1 MTIAEG
7 GRLVFGRGPGVD
19 LAIAAGRGLSRRAG
33 VVTAMA
39 AGAWIANI
47 SRTHALYV
55 EGDDYRIRLPR
66 MEDDGE
72 PADGWFVHAGTAYVG
87 SRGMLDDEQPLTVT
101 VTGRFEGW
109 PRPADGVNGSVM
121 ATGGLLAN
129 SECLAEE
136 AWLADADGLDDEAW
150 LADADKGA
158 GVVPGAGMAQGPGVA
173 QGAGLARGTG
183 WGKGTGLGK
192 ETGLGEG
199 TGLGPGRAGE
209 GTLLP
214 FYIDPMTKLF
224 LVALMWC
231 RPWLLDHSASRPL
244 PRTPEIARGALEVT
258 GAYHELERFDSDP
271 EFRDVLSAR
280 VAEHIK
286 VLRRK
291 ITDRGLARA
300 DVRLSDEVAVRI
312 LIEHGIITS
321 ADLGRLDDPAWR
333 SRQEDLW
340 WTKVSERGRRAR
352 RYHHE
357 RRAGPGAPGSCD
369 HDGEEP
375 GRERAG
381 EKPVDGDAECPV
393 PAGHRLGRGRA
404 GHDLAVGRR
413 RADAG

>member
-1 MTIAEG
+1 MIAEG
-7 GRLVFGRGPGVD
+7 HQLVFGRGPGVD

-33 VVTAMA
+33 VITAMA

-55 EGDDYRIRLPR
+55 EGEGYRTRLPR

-72 PADGWFVHAGTAYVG
+72 PADGWFVHTGTAYVG

-109 PRPADGVNGSVM
+109 SGRTSRVNG
-121 ATGGLLAN
+121 ATAAAGPGLAADAWQAD
-129 SECLAEE
+129 EDWHAEQE
-136 AWLADADGLDDEAW
+136 WHADEAGRQDGAWLAGGARITT
-150 LADADKGA
+150 GA
-158 GVVPGAGMAQGPGVA
+158 GRAEEGTEPGQGTGAGQ
-173 QGAGLARGTG
+173 
-183 WGKGTGLGK
+183 
-192 ETGLGEG
+192 
-199 TGLGPGRAGE
+199 

-231 RPWLLDHSASRPL
+231 RPWLLDQSATRPL
-244 PRTPEIARGALEVT
+244 PRTPEIARVALEVT
-258 GAYHELERFDSDP
+258 GAYHELDRFDSDP
-271 EFRDVLSAR
+271 EFRDVLAAR

-291 ITDRGLARA
+291 ITDRGLAQA

-340 WTKVSERGRRAR
+340 WTQS
-352 RYHHE
+352 
-357 RRAGPGAPGSCD
+357 
-369 HDGEEP
+369 
-375 GRERAG
+375 
-381 EKPVDGDAECPV
+381 
-393 PAGHRLGRGRA
+393 
-404 GHDLAVGRR
+404 
-413 RADAG
+413 